1 VRKAA
6 DGRESPANA
15 TRRSDSALA
24 RRTARLEA
32 LTHTER
38 LQSTYAERFRAIQ
51 QLYAFWKLLGK
62 FPDPDT
68 RPLCDRWIEAK
79 RRWIEKHMP
88 SKVNF

>member
-1 VRKAA
+1 MDANCPQTPPDEAIRRWR
-6 DGRESPANA
+6 DGLRE
-15 TRRSDSALA
+15 
-24 RRTARLEA
+24 LET

-62 FPDPDT
+62 FPDPT
-68 RPLCDRWIEAK
+68 RAHCATAGLKPK

-88 SKVNF
+88 SRVNF

>member
-1 VRKAA
+1 M
-6 DGRESPANA
+6 NW
-15 TRRSDSALA
+15 RRSPTLSVS
-24 RRTARLEA
+24 
-32 LTHTER
+32 
-38 LQSTYAERFRAIQ
+38 QSTYAERFRAIQ

>member
-1 VRKAA
+1 MDANRPPTLPAEA
-6 DGRESPANA
+6 IRRWRDGLRELETL
-15 TRRSDSALA
+15 TR
-24 RRTARLEA
+24 
-32 LTHTER
+32 TER

-68 RPLCDRWIEAK
+68 CPLCDRWIEAK